1 MMGNRDVYLS
11 LQLIF
16 YPASFNLTVPVGL
29 RPALLSVHAL
39 LLKRSSVILTL
50 SHSLTHTFRDQ
61 PSL

>member
-29 RPALLSVHAL
+29 RLSVHAL